1 MALGFQS
8 EEGTASSW
16 RRVGRPR
23 CASAQGA
30 RDTPPHGRGPLSLLS
45 RPTSCLRFFQC
56 FVVMVKCTS
65 CKFYHLNR
73 MRVSVLSI
81 SM

>member
-30 RDTPPHGRGPLSLLS
+30 RDTAPPTAVGPSVFCQGRLPVYVSS
-45 RPTSCLRFFQC
+45 
-56 FVVMVKCTS
+56 
-65 CKFYHLNR
+65 
-73 MRVSVLSI
+73 SVLLLW
-81 SM
+81 

>member
-30 RDTPPHGRGPLSLLS
+30 RDTPPP
-45 RPTSCLRFFQC
+45 RPWAPQSS
-56 FVVMVKCTS
+56 VKADFLFMFLPVFC
-65 CKFYHLNR
+65 CYGEMHI
-73 MRVSVLSI
+73 M
-81 SM
+81 

>member
-45 RPTSCLRFFQC
+45 RPTSCLFLPVFC
-56 FVVMVKCTS
+56 CYGEM
-65 CKFYHLNR
+65 HI
-73 MRVSVLSI
+73 M
-81 SM
+81 